1 MRLVGQFDSPFVR
14 RVAVALDHLGIS
26 FAHEPWSVG
35 AQQQEIR
42 RINPLGR
49 VPVLVLDDG
58 HALIE
63 SSSILD
69 YLDDRVGPER
79 ALLPA
84 RGEARWR
91 AQKLVALAMG
101 AVEKALQV
109 VGERVF
115 RPAEKRHAPYIER
128 CTAQL
133 QGALAALEGEC
144 ATRGNTEWLD
154 GHRMLLPDI
163 TLACATRY
171 IAEAPPLDLG
181 AWPALKARVDRY
193 EALPLF
199 RRYYAAFEAP
209 VA

>member
-1 MRLVGQFDSPFVR
+1 MRLIGQFDSPFVR
-14 RVAVALDHLGIS
+14 RVAVSLDHLGIS

-42 RINPLGR
+42 RFNPLGR

-58 HALIE
+58 NALVE

-84 RGEARWR
+84 HGEDRWR
-91 AQKLVALAMG
+91 AQKLVALAIG
-101 AVEKALQV
+101 AVEKALQIA
-109 VGERVF
+109 GERVY
-115 RPAEKRHAPYIER
+115 RPAEKRHAPYLER
-128 CTAQL
+128 CTEQL
-133 QGALAALEGEC
+133 RGALDALEGEC
-144 ATRGNTEWLD
+144 ATRGNIEWLD

-163 TLACATRY
+163 TLACVTRY
-171 IAEAPPLDLG
+171 IAEAAAIDL
-181 AWPALKARVDRY
+181 ATWPALKTRVDRY

-199 RRYYAAFEAP
+199 RRYYAHFEAP